1 MKSLAKQIPNLF
13 ISEWFPQREILIQP
27 RLKAFITHGGY
38 NSLYES
44 ARAGVP
50 IMTMPFFWDQFK
62 NGNWE

>member
-1 MKSLAKQIPNLF
+1 MKSLAKQVPNLF
-13 ISEWFPQREILIQP
+13 ISEWFPQREILIHP

-62 NGNWE
+62 NGKWE